1 MKYSMSFWKIAKC
14 FAILLMVSLF
24 VAGCG
29 SSEKRR
35 TTGEEPFFQ
44 NEKGLGEHGKK
55 KTFDRI
61 YQIDPGDK
69 AFEIS
74 DKFYT
79 DPPRRIAILPFDNL
93 VGGNY
98 ILNSVPI
105 PRFSKEEKDG
115 WNWTYAN
122 RLRRFFFGHFAA
134 REFVDIELMYVD
146 KMLQALGILT
156 PNDLYKVSAQELGR
170 ILDADAL
177 IYGQITDY
185 KNSYYALFSQIRIG
199 LHIKCVS
206 TEDGTIFFEGEH
218 KRFDNDIRVAT
229 NPLDFAIASFQNYM
243 SLRDVSA
250 ARASEEVV
258 RELVIRIPL
267 VESFIEEEDQ
277 RIKDRIN
284 SKLSYLPTSDTEVFI
299 EDKGGNTASLSVQDK
314 TQTISP
320 EEPSAK
326 EDDQSIGYG
335 TKTELTYLPASNSKV
350 VSEDETNSTTTLPVQ
365 NEDQTTSPDPL
376 IKEDL

>member
-1 MKYSMSFWKIAKC
+1 MKYSMSFWGIAKC
-14 FAILLMVSLF
+14 FAIMLLASLF
-24 VAGCG
+24 VTGCG
-29 SSEKRR
+29 SSNKRR
-35 TTGEEPFFQ
+35 TTGDEPFFQ
-44 NEKGLGEHGKK
+44 KETGLAEHGKK
-55 KTFDRI
+55 STLDRI

-98 ILNSVPI
+98 ILNSIPI
-105 PRFSKEEKDG
+105 PRFSDKEKDG

-134 REFVDIELMYVD
+134 REFVDIELMYID

-156 PNDLYKVSAQELGR
+156 PNDLYKVPAQELGR
-170 ILDADAL
+170 LLDADAL
-177 IYGQITDY
+177 IYGQVTDY
-185 KNSYYALFSQIRIG
+185 KNSYYALFAQIRIG

-206 TEDGTIFFEGEH
+206 TEDGSIFFEGEQVRH
-218 KRFDNDIRVAT
+218 DNDIRVAT
-229 NPLDFAIASFQNYM
+229 NPFDFVIASFQNSM
-243 SLRDVSA
+243 SMRDVYA

-258 RELVIRIPL
+258 RELVIRIPI
-267 VESFIEEEDQ
+267 VTTFIEEEEQ

-284 SKLSYLPTSDTEVFI
+284 TKLSYLTTSETEALN
-299 EDKGGNTASLSVQDK
+299 EDKDGNTASLSVQDK
-314 TQTISP
+314 TQTVSP

-335 TKTELTYLPASNSKV
+335 TKTELK
-350 VSEDETNSTTTLPVQ
+350 SES
-365 NEDQTTSPDPL
+365 
-376 IKEDL
+376 